1 MAEMS
6 YLDQKQAEMDYARNR
21 AAEAARQEYEN
32 AQRAKMAQVMNQ
44 GTPGLAQSVAQP
56 YVSGISQ
63 EDAYKLALA
72 KQVAANNYNRDLEGM
87 KAAPVTNGK
96 IDPSYWD
103 MAQRASDYEIANG
116 LAGKAAR

>member
-1 MAEMS
+1 MS